1 MANTNVS
8 FGEAKS
14 ICNSLEKS
22 PSCNN
27 MKSSPIYHGGSKAAS
42 KHSTPGKFG
51 HKGVTGGKSRTNKR
65 PSKSP
70 YAE

>member
-8 FGEAKS
+8 FEEAKS
-14 ICNSLEKS
+14 ICKNLECS
-22 PSCNN
+22 PSSNN
-27 MKSSPIYHGGSKAAS
+27 SKSSPIYHGGTKAAS

-51 HKGVTGGKSRTNKR
+51 HKGVTGGKARKNVR